1 MTPIKTVVKFV
12 SGSDKLF
19 STYEGI
25 VDEVDKFVSDTGKVM
40 MWVTFE
46 GETYRGL
53 YNEWIYNFLCDNE
66 GEHSHIVLWVPPKGK
81 PMLCYDKKLWTDYIT
96 ESH

>member
-1 MTPIKTVVKFV
+1 MIPMKTVVKFV

-25 VDEVDKFVSDTGKVM
+25 VEEVDTFTSDTGKEM
-40 MWVTFE
+40 MWVKFD
-46 GETYRGL
+46 GEIFKGL
-53 YNEWIYNFLCDNE
+53 YNQWIYDFLCSNE